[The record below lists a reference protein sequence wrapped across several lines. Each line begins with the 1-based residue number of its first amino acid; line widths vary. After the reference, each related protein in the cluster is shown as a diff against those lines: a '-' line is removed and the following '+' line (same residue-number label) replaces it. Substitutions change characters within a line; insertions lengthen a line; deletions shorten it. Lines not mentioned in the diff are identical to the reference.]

1 VLDEDAGGSKFAV
14 AMDDILRRRCQV
26 GRRSTPPAPS
36 FQEDKM
42 VITRKLLISFAVVV
56 VALFAIA
63 NPLGD
68 SHHGLGK
75 HSTFYADLG
84 QGVWVAFLIGAA
96 AFVILLLIAMIQR
109 GLRSRHNGH

>member
-1 VLDEDAGGSKFAV
+1 
-14 AMDDILRRRCQV
+14 
-26 GRRSTPPAPS
+26 
-36 FQEDKM
+36 M

-75 HSTFYADLG
+75 HNAFYADLG
-84 QGVWVAFLIGAA
+84 QGVWVAFLLGAA
-96 AFVILLLIAMIQR
+96 AFIVLVVVALFQR
-109 GLRSRHNGH
+109 AFRSRQRRRTQ